1 MANVTGTGTS
11 FNLPVSDDYLYEE
24 FGIEKPANYEQLK
37 QQQEEERIRKETAA
51 AQIRGQENDEK
62 EKEKEEDGKTEPTP
76 AQKKSF
82 RNWLARFFGKAP
94 SGGGAV
100 LDW

>member
-1 MANVTGTGTS
+1 MKR
-11 FNLPVSDDYLYEE
+11 E
-24 FGIEKPANYEQLK
+24 
-37 QQQEEERIRKETAA
+37 QEEERLRKETAA

-62 EKEKEEDGKTEPTP
+62 EREKEEAGKTEPTP